1 MMKKALL
8 SGLGLLIGTTVVT
21 ANLLAQHKV
30 EANVVFV
37 AESPPTIASAFPSTK
52 LEARSTDNSFLVA
65 QASNL
70 SGAWNCNDGGV
81 YFIRQVGN
89 ELWWYGQSSGGGRAW
104 SNVFHGVI
112 RGDQIAGRWADV
124 PKGRNREYGEMVLLI
139 SDANRLDRISGGQN
153 FGGRVW
159 SR

>member
-1 MMKKALL
+1 MKEALFR
-8 SGLGLLIGTTVVT
+8 GLYLLIGTTVVT
-21 ANLLAQHKV
+21 VSLFTRQKV
-30 EANVVFV
+30 EANVAFV
-37 AESPPTIASAFPSTK
+37 EGSPPTIANVQVTK
-52 LEARSTDNSFLVA
+52 PERPDNSLLIA

-70 SGAWNCNDGGV
+70 SGAWNCDDGGV

-112 RGDQIAGRWADV
+112 RGDQVAGRWADV

>member
-21 ANLLAQHKV
+21 ANLMTQQKV
-30 EANVVFV
+30 EAHATFAENSQPANV
-37 AESPPTIASAFPSTK
+37 SASLLAKP
-52 LEARSTDNSFLVA
+52 ANTDPSFLIA
-65 QASNL
+65 QSSSL
-70 SGAWNCNDGGV
+70 SGAWNCDDGGV
-81 YFIRQVGN
+81 YFVRQVGN
-89 ELWWYGQSSGGGRAW
+89 ELWWYAQSSGGGRAW

-139 SDANRLDRISGGQN
+139 SSGNRLDRISGGQN